1 MSKWIA
7 LLCGA
12 ALASAQTTPTFQVG
26 TRLVTVDVQA
36 RGEKGGAVKGL
47 TKEDFTLQD
56 KGKTQTIS
64 VFAVTD
70 LSSAPTRKTDPLAAN
85 VASNRVNAGGLE
97 TRGANVILFDRLNI
111 PVIADQAVV
120 RTKIL
125 ALLASLR
132 PTDRVGFYS
141 LGTTLT
147 MVQDF
152 GDEASKLVEAAK
164 RLSVPGS
171 ASAGSD
177 LLAARLKDAL
187 APMEMQDMTVRT
199 ATTSRAF
206 QTIARHLEGI
216 KGRKNLIWV
225 TSDFPLTY
233 GLAADRRTNYE
244 SEVAHAVNTMSD
256 ANITVFPMDP
266 RGVAGNASNSS
277 IGKDNAAI
285 PTSTKEGGLM
295 PGRRSSGEE
304 ATSSVGLKA
313 SDTMQTIA
321 NATGGKA
328 YYYSNDIGPDVR
340 TVLDEAEVT
349 YTLGFYVED
358 KALDGKTHELNVKL
372 VKKPETNGAQL
383 HYRKSYVADN
393 LQSPAAKQQRPD
405 METLITDAFDATA
418 IGVMAASAPDP
429 LKPGIHKVQVRVDAG
444 DLQFEH
450 LAGKWVASFDLG
462 LSIEAANQKQS
473 AVSNKTVNLSFTDEQ
488 LQQALRAGLIVDNTV
503 PSPAQPARLRVV
515 VEDKGSGSAGSVR
528 VPLFL
533 Q

>member
-1 MSKWIA
+1 MLKWIA
-7 LLCGA
+7 LLCAA
-12 ALASAQTTPTFQVG
+12 ALALAQTMPTFQVG
-26 TRLVTVDVQA
+26 TRLVTVDVQV
-36 RGEKGGAVKGL
+36 RGDKGGAVKGL

-56 KGKTQTIS
+56 KGKPQTIA

-70 LSSAPTRKTDPLAAN
+70 TSTAPTAKTEPLPAN
-85 VASNRVNAGGLE
+85 VASNRVNSGGIE

-125 ALLASLR
+125 ALLTSLK

-141 LGTTLT
+141 LGTSLT

-152 GDEASKLVEAAK
+152 SDDASKLVEAAK
-164 RLSVPGS
+164 RLSVPG
-171 ASAGSD
+171 AAAGADSLD
-177 LLAARLKDAL
+177 TRLKDAL
-187 APMEMQDMTVRT
+187 APIEAQDMTVRT
-199 ATTSRAF
+199 GTTSRAF
-206 QTIARHLEGI
+206 ETIARHLGGI

-244 SEVAHAVNTMSD
+244 AEVAHAVNTMSE
-256 ANITVFPMDP
+256 ANIAVFPMDP

-277 IGKDNAAI
+277 LGKDTDAI
-285 PTSTKEGGLM
+285 PTSVKEGGLM
-295 PGRRSSGEE
+295 PGRSS
-304 ATSSVGLKA
+304 ASQAPAAVGLKA

-358 KALDGKTHELNVKL
+358 RALDGKTHDLNVKL
-372 VKKPETNGAQL
+372 AKKPETGGAQL

-393 LQSPAAKQQRPD
+393 LQSAAAKQQRPE
-405 METLITDAFDATA
+405 MGALITDALDATA
-418 IGVMAASAPDP
+418 IGIMAASAPDP
-429 LKPGIHKVQVRVDAG
+429 AKPGTHKLQVRVDVG

-450 LAGKWVASFDLG
+450 VAGKWVASFDLG
-462 LSIEAANQKQS
+462 LSIEAAHGKQS
-473 AVSNKTVNLSFTDEQ
+473 AMSNKTMNLSFTDEQ
-488 LQQALRAGLIVDNTV
+488 LQQGLRAGLIVDNSI

-515 VEDKGSGSAGSVR
+515 VQDKGSGSAGSVR

>member
-12 ALASAQTTPTFQVG
+12 ALAAAQTTPTFQVG
-26 TRLVTVDVQA
+26 TRLVTIDVQV
-36 RGEKGGAVKGL
+36 RSEKGGAVKGL

-56 KGKTQTIS
+56 KGKPQTIA

-70 LSSAPTRKTDPLAAN
+70 LGSAPTRITDPLAAN
-85 VASNRVNAGGLE
+85 VASNRVNAAGLE
-97 TRGANVILFDRLNI
+97 TRGATVILFDRLNI

-120 RTKIL
+120 RTKIV

-141 LGTTLT
+141 LGTALT

-152 GDEASKLVEAAK
+152 GDDASKLVEAAK
-164 RLSVPGS
+164 HLSVPGS

-177 LLAARLKDAL
+177 SLDARLKDAL
-187 APMEMQDMTVRT
+187 TPMEMQDMTVRT
-199 ATTSRAF
+199 AATSRAF
-206 QTIARHLEGI
+206 QTIARHLDGI

-244 SEVAHAVNTMSD
+244 SEVAHAVNTMSE

-266 RGVAGNASNSS
+266 RGVEGNASNSS
-277 IGKDNAAI
+277 LGKDNAAI
-285 PTSTKEGGLM
+285 PTSSKEGRLM
-295 PGRRSSGEE
+295 PGKSS
-304 ATSSVGLKA
+304 AADAPSSVGLKA

-372 VKKPETNGAQL
+372 AKKPETSGAQL

-393 LQSPAAKQQRPD
+393 LQSAEAKQQRPD
-405 METLITDAFDATA
+405 MGTLSTDALDATA
-418 IGVMAASAPDP
+418 IGIMAASAPDP
-429 LKPGIHKVQVRVDAG
+429 AKPGTHKVQVRVDTG
-444 DLQFEH
+444 DFQFEH
-450 LAGKWVASFDLG
+450 SAGKWVASFDLG
-462 LSIEAANQKQS
+462 LSMEAAPGKQS

-488 LQQALRAGLIVDNTV
+488 LQQALRAGLIVDNTI
-503 PSPAQPARLRVV
+503 PSPAQPARLRIV

-533 Q
+533 K